1 MKLFSLKNWNL
12 HVEPETWGI
21 SAFKKLLDA
30 DKSKE
35 KTTAMKELLYV
46 YLFCDIKSDF
56 MIIPEEQRGESI
68 KSEIG
73 LPNKWKHGKNIDE
86 AIRVYKEYSQTVIQ
100 RLYQQALKAGQDVGN
115 YLEYTDKLL
124 AERDDRGKPVTDI
137 NKIVGSLKQLPGLMR
152 DLKAAYKEVVQEQED
167 MEGKKK
173 GSRTMNTFEDM
184 TGFNED

>member
-1 MKLFSLKNWNL
+1 MKLFTLKNWNL
-12 HVEPETWGI
+12 IVEPETVGI

-56 MIIPEEQRGESI
+56 MILPEKDRGEAI

-73 LPNKWKHGKNIDE
+73 LPNKWKHGKDIDA
-86 AIRVYKEYSQTVIQ
+86 AIETYKKYSQTAIQ
-100 RLYQQALKAGQDVGN
+100 RLYQQSLKSAQDIGN
-115 YLEYTDKLL
+115 YLEHTDVLL
-124 AERDDRGKPVTDI
+124 AERDDRGKPVVDI
-137 NKIVGSLKQLPGLMR
+137 AKITMSLQRIPKLMS
-152 DLKAAYKEVVQEQED
+152 DLKAAYKEVVKEQED

-184 TGFNED
+184 QGFNED